1 MSLKSNLVIN
11 VVGLS
16 PSMIGEHTPNLFKL
30 SKKGGMCSLSTVTP
44 AVTCTVQSTLLT
56 GLTPSKHGIV
66 ANGWFFKNLSE
77 VLFWRQANQLVKG
90 EKIWEKGK
98 KLNSKFTCAKMFW
111 WYNMYSSADWS
122 ATPRP
127 MYPADGRKIP
137 DHYTYPPELKEA
149 LDKKLGRFPLFK
161 FWGPLADITSSSWIS
176 ESTKYVMENHNPTLV
191 LTYLPHLDYNL
202 QRLGPDLNNKI
213 IIKDLNMIDDLCGE
227 LIEEAFIQDRD
238 VIIVS
243 EYGITPV
250 TDAIHINK
258 VLRSN
263 DLLCVRN
270 EMDRDVFDPG
280 ASRAFA
286 VADHQLA
293 HIYIKNKND
302 IKKVKEILTNIDGID
317 NILDYKDKI
326 KFGLDHPRSG
336 ELVAISKADRW
347 FSYYYW
353 LDDKKAPDYAKT
365 VDIHRKPGYDPVE
378 LFFDPNLTFPKF
390 TSFLKLIKRKLGF
403 RNLLDVISLNK
414 SEIVRG
420 SHGRVTDDPND
431 GPLIISSR
439 KDFLPKKSLA
449 ATEFKDFVLNHIF
462 RDKD

>member
-1 MSLKSNLVIN
+1 M
-11 VVGLS
+11 
-16 PSMIGEHTPNLFKL
+16 
-30 SKKGGMCSLSTVTP
+30 
-44 AVTCTVQSTLLT
+44 
-56 GLTPSKHGIV
+56 
-66 ANGWFFKNLSE
+66 
-77 VLFWRQANQLVKG
+77 
-90 EKIWEKGK
+90 
-98 KLNSKFTCAKMFW
+98 
-111 WYNMYSSADWS
+111 
-122 ATPRP
+122 
-127 MYPADGRKIP
+127 GR
-137 DHYTYPPELKEA
+137 L
-149 LDKKLGRFPLFK
+149 
-161 FWGPLADITSSSWIS
+161 
-176 ESTKYVMENHNPTLV
+176 
-191 LTYLPHLDYNL
+191 
-202 QRLGPDLNNKI
+202 
-213 IIKDLNMIDDLCGE
+213 LCGE
-227 LIEEAFIQDRD
+227 LIEEASIQNRD

-243 EYGITPV
+243 EYGITAV

-293 HIYIKNKND
+293 HVYIKNKND
-302 IKKVKEILTNIDGID
+302 IKKVKEILINIDGID
-317 NILDYKDKI
+317 TILDYEDKI

-336 ELVAISKADRW
+336 ELIAISKADRW

-378 LFFDPNLTFPKF
+378 LFFDPNLKFPKF

-420 SHGRVTDDPND
+420 SHGRITDDPND

-462 RDKD
+462 KDKD

>member
-1 MSLKSNLVIN
+1 MK
-11 VVGLS
+11 
-16 PSMIGEHTPNLFKL
+16 
-30 SKKGGMCSLSTVTP
+30 
-44 AVTCTVQSTLLT
+44 
-56 GLTPSKHGIV
+56 
-66 ANGWFFKNLSE
+66 
-77 VLFWRQANQLVKG
+77 
-90 EKIWEKGK
+90 
-98 KLNSKFTCAKMFW
+98 
-111 WYNMYSSADWS
+111 
-122 ATPRP
+122 
-127 MYPADGRKIP
+127 
-137 DHYTYPPELKEA
+137 
-149 LDKKLGRFPLFK
+149 
-161 FWGPLADITSSSWIS
+161 
-176 ESTKYVMENHNPTLV
+176 NHNPTLV

-227 LIEEAFIQDRD
+227 LIEEASIQNRD

-243 EYGITPV
+243 EYGITAV

-293 HIYIKNKND
+293 HVYIKNKND
-302 IKKVKEILTNIDGID
+302 IKKVKEILINIDGID
-317 NILDYKDKI
+317 TILDYEDKI

-336 ELVAISKADRW
+336 ELIAISKADRW

-378 LFFDPNLTFPKF
+378 LFFDPNLKFPKF

-420 SHGRVTDDPND
+420 SHGRITDDPND

-462 RDKD
+462 KDKD

>member
-30 SKKGGMCSLSTVTP
+30 SKKGGMRSLSTVTP

-56 GLTPSKHGIV
+56 GLTPSEHGIV

-137 DHYTYPPELKEA
+137 DHYTYPPELKES

-176 ESTKYVMENHNPTLV
+176 ESTKYIMKNHNPTLV

-227 LIEEAFIQDRD
+227 LIEEASIQNRD

-243 EYGITPV
+243 EYGITAV

-293 HIYIKNKND
+293 HVYIKNKND
-302 IKKVKEILTNIDGID
+302 IKKVKEILINIDGID
-317 NILDYKDKI
+317 TILDYEDKI

-336 ELVAISKADRW
+336 ELIAISKADRW

-378 LFFDPNLTFPKF
+378 LFFDPNLKFPKF

-420 SHGRVTDDPND
+420 SHGRITDDPND

-462 RDKD
+462 KDKD